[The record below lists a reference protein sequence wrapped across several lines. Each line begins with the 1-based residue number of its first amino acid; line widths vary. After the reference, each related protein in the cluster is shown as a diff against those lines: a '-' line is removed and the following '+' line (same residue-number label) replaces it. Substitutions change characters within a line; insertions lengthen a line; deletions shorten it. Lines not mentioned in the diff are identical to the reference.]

1 VVNKLKKMKLI
12 FFCVMILMKCIVVK
26 AQQLDTIYFFDY
38 YTNFGAPWNP
48 NSTIFNN
55 KGTLIIINKTDS
67 FLIRATGKHPRLS
80 MTRIPRTDGFIFGR
94 SNLKIEGIRIIK
106 PVSMPLEIQVQSQKS
121 IEKDKASL
129 DTFFYFDN
137 TQIQKPYFFINF
149 VEHHYSLFKRRR
161 LTMQMSNRIFAFKDN
176 YTRPRIV
183 NSLVKSIKYEYRLP
197 EKKLITIKE

>member
-1 VVNKLKKMKLI
+1 MKLKIYYLLI
-12 FFCVMILMKCIVVK
+12 FMICTSAK

-48 NSTIFNN
+48 NSTVFNN

-67 FLIRATGKHPRLS
+67 FLIRATGRHTRMRL
-80 MTRIPRTDGFIFGR
+80 TRIPRTDGFIYGR

-106 PVSMPLEIQVQSQKS
+106 PVSMPLEIQVHSQKS
-121 IEKDKASL
+121 IFKDKASL
-129 DTFFYFDN
+129 DTVFYFEN

-149 VEHHYSLFKRRR
+149 IEHHYGLFKVRR
-161 LTMQMSNRIFAFKDN
+161 LEMQMSNRYFAFKDN

-183 NSLVKSIKYEYRLP
+183 NSMAKAIKYEYRLP
-197 EKKLITIKE
+197 EKD